1 MMMIKKSVQA
11 AINDQ
16 IQIEQRSSYLYL
28 AMSAYCESENLKGF
42 AHWLRLQAEEETS
55 HAMKFYQHLLD
66 RGGIVELK
74 QIDAPGLKFG
84 SMQELFEKVLAH
96 EIMVTEKINKLYE
109 LAIKEKDYPLQ
120 VLLHWFI
127 EEQVEEEANAGEIV
141 EQLRMIGDK
150 SSSVFYID
158 KKMAKR

>member
-1 MMMIKKSVQA
+1 
-11 AINDQ
+11 
-16 IQIEQRSSYLYL
+16 
-28 AMSAYCESENLKGF
+28 
-42 AHWLRLQAEEETS
+42 
-55 HAMKFYQHLLD
+55 
-66 RGGIVELK
+66 
-74 QIDAPGLKFG
+74 
-84 SMQELFEKVLAH
+84 
-96 EIMVTEKINKLYE
+96 MVTEKINKLYE